1 MTDDDLIPWDDP
13 ADDIALQSSP
23 AFVVGEQ
30 DLLIVDASKY
40 KNANDNHIIRLNVKS
55 VTHSDSPV
63 GVVFLMVMNA
73 DGVRQID
80 NIITVKTIG
89 TYVGADKTPHID
101 NEFALQLIDKRFHAT
116 VTKDGDFLNLSKIE
130 AIDTPS
136 QPTPEPEADL
146 LDDDI
151 PF

>member
-73 DGVRQID
+73 EGVRQID

-116 VTKDGDFLNLSKIE
+116 VTKDGDFLNLSKNE
-130 AIDTPS
+130 AIDSPS
-136 QPTPEPEADL
+136 QPTPEP
-146 LDDDI
+146 
-151 PF
+151 

>member
-73 DGVRQID
+73 EGVRHIN

-89 TYVGADKTPHID
+89 TCVGADKTPHID

-136 QPTPEPEADL
+136 KPTPEPEADL

>member
-55 VTHSDSPV
+55 VPHSDSPV

-130 AIDTPS
+130 AIATPS
-136 QPTPEPEADL
+136 KPTPEPEADL

>member
-1 MTDDDLIPWDDP
+1 M
-13 ADDIALQSSP
+13 
-23 AFVVGEQ
+23 
-30 DLLIVDASKY
+30 IVDASKY

-73 DGVRQID
+73 EGVRQID

-136 QPTPEPEADL
+136 KPTPEPEADL